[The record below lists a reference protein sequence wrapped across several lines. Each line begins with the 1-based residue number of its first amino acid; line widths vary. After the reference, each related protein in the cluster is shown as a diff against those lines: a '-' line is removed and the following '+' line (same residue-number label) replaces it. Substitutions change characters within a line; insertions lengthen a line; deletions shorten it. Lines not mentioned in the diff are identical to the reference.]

1 MPIYRLYFLNPH
13 GGHIDGYEDVA
24 SADDIGA
31 ICLVNERPL
40 PGPAELWL
48 GSRKVIAFGAPP
60 AAARP
65 APAPLLE
72 PAHAG
77 HD

>member
-1 MPIYRLYFLNPH
+1 MPIYRLYFLNPQ
-13 GGHIDGYEDVA
+13 GGQIDGYEDVA

-31 ICLVNERPL
+31 ICLVNERP
-40 PGPAELWL
+40 PQGPAELWL
-48 GSRKVIAFGAPP
+48 GSRKVIAFGTP
-60 AAARP
+60 P
-65 APAPLLE
+65 APAPSTPATLE